1 MRCPLEAKTLPSQ
14 NEVNIFLDILRSSG
28 ATNMFGARPYIQEH
42 FGVSKHQA
50 SDFLKEWMQ
59 TFNERASKGEVVK

>member
-1 MRCPLEAKTLPSQ
+1 
-14 NEVNIFLDILRSSG
+14 
-28 ATNMFGARPYIQEH
+28 MFGARPYIQEH
-42 FGVSKHQA
+42 FGISKYQA

>member
-1 MRCPLEAKTLPSQ
+1 MRCPLEAKTLPLQ
-14 NEVNIFLDILRSSG
+14 NDVNIFLDVLRSSG
-28 ATNMFGARPYIQEH
+28 VTNMFGARPYIQEH
-42 FGVSKHQA
+42 FGVSKYQA

>member
-1 MRCPLEAKTLPSQ
+1 MRCPLEAKTLPLQ

-42 FGVSKHQA
+42 FGVSKYQA

>member
-28 ATNMFGARPYIQEH
+28 ATHMFGARPYIQEH
-42 FGVSKHQA
+42 FGVSKYQA

-59 TFNERASKGEVVK
+59 TFSERASKGEVVK

>member
-14 NEVNIFLDILRSSG
+14 NEVNIFLDILCSSG

-42 FGVSKHQA
+42 FGVSKYQA
-50 SDFLKEWMQ
+50 SDFLKEWMR
-59 TFNERASKGEVVK
+59 TFGERASKGEVVK

>member
-14 NEVNIFLDILRSSG
+14 DEVNIFLDVLRSSG
-28 ATNMFGARPYIQEH
+28 STNMFGAGPYVQEH
-42 FGVSKHQA
+42 FGVSRYQ
-50 SDFLKEWMQ
+50 SRDFVKVWMQ

>member
-1 MRCPLEAKTLPSQ
+1 MEAKTLPLQ
-14 NEVNIFLDILRSSG
+14 NDVNIFLDVLRSSG
-28 ATNMFGARPYIQEH
+28 VTNMFRARPYIQEH
-42 FGVSKHQA
+42 FGVSKYQA